1 MCAALNIVTESL
13 SDKYLGLPALVGI
26 DRSDCFKHLIDR
38 VRSKTKGWKEK
49 LLSMGGK
56 EILIKSIAQAVPVF
70 TMMVF
75 KIPKN
80 ICKGMTDAIS
90 QFWWGDDD
98 DQRRIHWKAW
108 WKLCIPKSRGGMG
121 FRDLETFNRA
131 LLAKQVWRL
140 LLEPESLCA
149 RVLRARY
156 YPDGKLLNAKQ
167 KSGSSYTWQSI
178 LAGLDCFKK
187 GYIWRVGDGSQINI
201 WEDSWVPASHNLKV
215 LTPRGHNLLTTV
227 DELIDPVTGKWD
239 EEMIKSMFWD
249 IDANRILQI
258 PLVQGREDVV
268 AWHYNRKGYFSVG
281 SAYHTQ
287 WLHKFGDNNVDLN
300 AGSSGGERVWK
311 TLWKL
316 NVPAKIK
323 IFGWRVLHGLLPC
336 RGILANRH
344 IGEDSSCPICRQ
356 GCEDIKH
363 ILFSCERSKEIWRVL
378 GISEE
383 LNRLS
388 DTDRSG
394 SVLLADIIKQS
405 KQIKHLNQVGL
416 AELFLTGG
424 WYVWWERRKQ
434 VHGDTVQNP
443 AKSAMS
449 IATLTT
455 NYMKA
460 EKKNIKIKTQWKR
473 PPEDFLLLNVDASY
487 NYERSTGSSGAVI
500 RDARGV
506 FVAAAAKYY
515 ENVLD
520 AHMAEAM
527 ALREGMLLAY
537 QVGCRRLMIQS
548 DCAEVVETIHQGGLS
563 ATASAPIYNECAQI
577 WQDFISISIEH
588 CNRETNCVADELA
601 RMAMA
606 SNLTCNWVDEPPRNI
621 LEALVNDVTMFQ
633 GQ

>member
-1 MCAALNIVTESL
+1 
-13 SDKYLGLPALVGI
+13 
-26 DRSDCFKHLIDR
+26 
-38 VRSKTKGWKEK
+38 
-49 LLSMGGK
+49 MGGK

-70 TMMVF
+70 AMMVF

-187 GYIWRVGDGSQINI
+187 RSQINI

-281 SAYHTQ
+281 SAYHT
-287 WLHKFGDNNVDLN
+287 
-300 AGSSGGERVWK
+300 
-311 TLWKL
+311 
-316 NVPAKIK
+316 
-323 IFGWRVLHGLLPC
+323 
-336 RGILANRH
+336 
-344 IGEDSSCPICRQ
+344 
-356 GCEDIKH
+356 
-363 ILFSCERSKEIWRVL
+363 
-378 GISEE
+378 
-383 LNRLS
+383 
-388 DTDRSG
+388 
-394 SVLLADIIKQS
+394 
-405 KQIKHLNQVGL
+405 
-416 AELFLTGG
+416 
-424 WYVWWERRKQ
+424 
-434 VHGDTVQNP
+434 
-443 AKSAMS
+443 
-449 IATLTT
+449 
-455 NYMKA
+455 
-460 EKKNIKIKTQWKR
+460 
-473 PPEDFLLLNVDASY
+473 
-487 NYERSTGSSGAVI
+487 
-500 RDARGV
+500 
-506 FVAAAAKYY
+506 
-515 ENVLD
+515 
-520 AHMAEAM
+520 
-527 ALREGMLLAY
+527 
-537 QVGCRRLMIQS
+537 
-548 DCAEVVETIHQGGLS
+548 
-563 ATASAPIYNECAQI
+563 
-577 WQDFISISIEH
+577 
-588 CNRETNCVADELA
+588 
-601 RMAMA
+601 
-606 SNLTCNWVDEPPRNI
+606 
-621 LEALVNDVTMFQ
+621 
-633 GQ
+633 